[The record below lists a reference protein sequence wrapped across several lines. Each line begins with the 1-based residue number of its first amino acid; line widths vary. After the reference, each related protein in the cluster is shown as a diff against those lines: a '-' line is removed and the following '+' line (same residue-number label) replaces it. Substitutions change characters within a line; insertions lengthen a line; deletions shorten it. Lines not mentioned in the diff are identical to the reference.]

1 MKKIFY
7 FPIFAI
13 LSMIS
18 LYGTSYAEQ
27 SQCTPNTVCVH
38 PGDVLSYDIHFG
50 SANSSETFY
59 FLDMV
64 DPNNIKVIEQFS
76 LGPGQTQNGTIILNI
91 NTGLGHLDQNGS
103 QEVPFLTVLPT
114 PIQYNKTSF
123 TVTSELLTFN
133 GFKRTGLSAI
143 QGDSNMTSTL
153 EYDKETGI
161 LLNANSLGIT
171 TIEGKPELI
180 RYTSSLIKTNMING
194 DSSELGTQ
202 QKTKTSIPSWIK
214 NNAKFW
220 SEGTITDDD
229 FVKGIQYLIQQ
240 GIMKVPHG
248 SSQASSSSQPIPHW
262 IKNNAKFWS
271 EGTITDDDFV
281 KGIQYLMDV
290 GIVRV

>member
-7 FPIFAI
+7 FSIFAI

-27 SQCTPNTVCVH
+27 SQCAPNTVCVH

-248 SSQASSSSQPIPHW
+248 SYKTSSSSQPMPHG